1 MTEKCCFFSK
11 NRDRVLLYF
20 STLWFH
26 ESFLKVGLN
35 FSFFYIMPMEL
46 NNGRTYLVKLIFR
59 KMKDLWYFTILNLF
73 FARFFRLSFHMI
85 SQLHV
90 SVWVFYFL
98 LLLLYI
104 FYVFMDNIK
113 DVHSHDVYYPVVS
126 CHGNW
131 ILIASQ
137 YLYHRKSI
145 IYLFLNF
152 SWNKCYQVIIKYQRK
167 RIFGVW

>member
-1 MTEKCCFFSK
+1 MKFFQ
-11 NRDRVLLYF
+11 
-20 STLWFH
+20 
-26 ESFLKVGLN
+26 VGLN
-35 FSFFYIMPMEL
+35 FSFFHIMPMEL
-46 NNGRTYLVKLIFR
+46 NNGCTYHVKLIFR
-59 KMKDLWYFTILNLF
+59 KMKDLWYSTILNSF
-73 FARFFRLSFHMI
+73 FARFFSVSFHMI

-131 ILIASQ
+131 ILIPSR
-137 YLYHRKSI
+137 YLHHRKSI
-145 IYLFLNF
+145 IYHFLNF
-152 SWNKCYQVIIKYQRK
+152 SRNNC
-167 RIFGVW
+167 